1 MQRRV
6 PRRLNDKRKQRD
18 QAGRVGEA
26 RPACR
31 SGPGLGSF
39 RRRDEC
45 RLERPLEL
53 RTAEWLHDV
62 IDDAELTSLPVRRI
76 DAHAEDRQLPEP
88 ATQAYGLPQSRARRR
103 FEQHEIGVLAL
114 GQLPLP
120 DRSMTE
126 PQNEHLE
133 QRPGCRI
140 GILDQDGRHQAMI
153 ARNRTNVG
161 CPWYERG
168 MNGARVL
175 VIDDDDDIRGLVVT
189 LLERAGITAHDAPNG
204 RDGLREFHSWRP
216 DLVVL
221 DISMPEL
228 DGWNVL
234 DRIRDMSEVPVLMLT
249 ARGDELERVRGLQA
263 GADDYVV
270 KPFGKQELVARV
282 QALLRRA
289 AQGAPTEEQES
300 YADSYLSIDWGQRR
314 VTVGDRDIQL
324 TPLEFRLLST
334 FVRNPK
340 LVLSREQL
348 LDMVWGDTYGVGGD
362 QVKLYIGYL
371 RRKLEPFGPDR
382 APIETVRGF
391 GYRYR
396 AGT

>member
-1 MQRRV
+1 MS
-6 PRRLNDKRKQRD
+6 D
-18 QAGRVGEA
+18 
-26 RPACR
+26 
-31 SGPGLGSF
+31 
-39 RRRDEC
+39 
-45 RLERPLEL
+45 
-53 RTAEWLHDV
+53 
-62 IDDAELTSLPVRRI
+62 
-76 DAHAEDRQLPEP
+76 
-88 ATQAYGLPQSRARRR
+88 
-103 FEQHEIGVLAL
+103 
-114 GQLPLP
+114 
-120 DRSMTE
+120 
-126 PQNEHLE
+126 
-133 QRPGCRI
+133 
-140 GILDQDGRHQAMI
+140 
-153 ARNRTNVG
+153 
-161 CPWYERG
+161 
-168 MNGARVL
+168 ARVL

-189 LLERAGITAHDAPNG
+189 LLERTGITVHDSANG
-204 RDGLREFHSWRP
+204 RDGLREFHAWRP
-216 DLVVL
+216 DLVIL
-221 DISMPEL
+221 DVSMPEL

-234 DRIRDMSEVPVLMLT
+234 ERIRDMSAVPVLMLT

-289 AQGAPTEEQES
+289 AQGAPHDEQES

-314 VTVGDRDIQL
+314 VTVGEREVQL

-334 FVRNPK
+334 FVRNPR

-348 LDMVWGDTYGVGGD
+348 LELVWGDAYGVGGD

-371 RRKLEPFGPDR
+371 RRKLEPTAPEQ